1 MLVVCLRWLLCFGKM
16 EKFEIYFRSPV
27 RQRLGQKRADLR
39 SASLCRC
46 NPWSEQ
52 NGGAVSEWRIRK
64 HCLSNWPPACRG
76 ITPASAKNTCATV
89 ANPGSTYAQRNNR
102 RHAPPNLFMSPTR
115 GHAESN
121 GTWPATFLCLFVWL
135 VVVVRR
141 FDKGAD
147 RTRRLPHM
155 PHPLPPR
162 QGSSR

>member
-52 NGGAVSEWRIRK
+52 NGGAVSEWRIRR

-102 RHAPPNLFMSPTR
+102 RHAPRNLFMSPTPR
-115 GHAESN
+115 PRTCRKQRNLASD
-121 GTWPATFLCLFVWL
+121 FFVSFC
-135 VVVVRR
+135 VACCRR
-141 FDKGAD
+141 PS
-147 RTRRLPHM
+147 L
-155 PHPLPPR
+155 
-162 QGSSR
+162 